1 MLRLTMRKSKLR
13 AAAGV
18 LPWIMALSLTG
29 CQPARQQTA
38 AAEDPAPA
46 ETAGAV
52 DEAQG
57 VAEAS
62 LGKQAEIL
70 VRGDLALNGREQ
82 LLVINRFSSGARA
95 SKMDGSPSPIIVTR
109 AAVLEKK
116 DDKWSQILLCDEHLK
131 NPSGYLG
138 GTRAAPVNG
147 WQLDYK
153 QDSKDGLQMNFAP
166 AENTGALAANS
177 TQSSEKSRAP
187 FHVRWNRNEKR
198 YQSYDMTHERY
209 LSEIPSLETPESTL
223 K

>member
-1 MLRLTMRKSKLR
+1 MKKLIRR

-18 LPWIMALSLTG
+18 LPWVMVLSLAG
-29 CQPARQQTA
+29 CQPVRQQTA
-38 AAEDPAPA
+38 AAEDAPA
-46 ETAGAV
+46 AEAA

-70 VRGDLALNGREQ
+70 ARGDLSLNGREQ
-82 LLVINRFSSGARA
+82 LLVINRFMSGARA
-95 SKMDGSPSPIIVTR
+95 SKIEGSPLPIIVTR

-116 DDKWSQILLCDEHLK
+116 DGKWSQILLCDEHLK

-138 GTRAAPVNG
+138 GTHAAPVNG
-147 WQLDYK
+147 WQLEYS
-153 QDSKDGLQMNFAP
+153 QDSKEGLQMNFAP
-166 AENTGALAANS
+166 AENIDAVAASS
-177 TQSSEKSRAP
+177 TQIFEKNRTT
-187 FHVRWNRNEKR
+187 FHVRWNDNTKR
-198 YQSYDMTHERY
+198 YQSYDTSHERY